1 MSKHRF
7 AKHLGW
13 SGQLVTVSFG
23 SAALE
28 LSVWTG
34 LALNFW
40 QSSSTFQVLELQ
52 LLSSH
57 VWAFV
62 RVHKQSTTEP
72 RPSFYHLRRGLTRLL
87 LFMFFFFLR

>member
-13 SGQLVTVSFG
+13 SGQLVTVSSGSG

-40 QSSSTFQVLELQ
+40 QSSTFQVLELQ

-62 RVHKQSTTEP
+62 HVGKQSTTEP
-72 RPSFYHLRRGLTRLL
+72 HTAP
-87 LFMFFFFLR
+87 LFTI